1 MSTFK
6 QINIPDLGDVEEV
19 EVIEVC
25 VEVGQKVESEDSIMI
40 LETDKAAMEIPA
52 SVNGEVKNILI
63 NVGDMVKQGMPF
75 VEIEDFE
82 TSTEEVDTSE
92 DEDADSPTESNQEI
106 TEDASIDEISL
117 VQPLIPDLGDVEEVE
132 VIEVCVEV
140 GQKVESEDSIMI
152 LETDKAAMEIPA
164 SVNGEVKNILINV
177 GDMVKQGMPFIE
189 IETIKKAS
197 IKTNKIENIVI
208 KNDETK
214 SDKIEEAPQKIN
226 QNTQPMNYK
235 NSSVHSGPATRKLA
249 REFGINLLEVRGSG
263 PKGRILK
270 EDLHAFVSQRLN
282 NGTTQVGFQHSQPDI
297 DFSKWGSVSFEKLS
311 KFQKTA
317 SKNLHTSWINI
328 PHVTQHD
335 DADITDLLAL
345 RADLNKQNKTKI
357 SPLAYI
363 IKATVETLKLYPLM
377 NTSLNKN
384 LDTVVLKDYFNIGF
398 AVDTPEGLIVP
409 NIKDTDK
416 KTILEISD
424 NVTSLA
430 NLAKERKLK
439 VDQLKGATFTISSL
453 SGIGGKYFTP
463 IINPPEVA
471 ILGLSKPFD
480 NLHLYNKK
488 VVNRK
493 LLPVSLS
500 YDHRV
505 INGAYAA
512 RFVSEL
518 SKQLNQIQFLKESF
532 NGS

>member
-1 MSTFK
+1 MSEVKT
-6 QINIPDLGDVEEV
+6 INLPDFGDFDEV
-19 EVIEVC
+19 EVIEIC
-25 VEVGQKVESEDSIMI
+25 VKTGQKVNSEEPILV
-40 LETDKAAMEIPA
+40 LETDKAAMEIPS
-52 SVNGEVKNILI
+52 SVDGTVKEVLLNI
-63 NVGDMVKQGMPF
+63 GDKVAIGMPF
-75 VEIEDFE
+75 LDIEP
-82 TSTEEVDTSE
+82 
-92 DEDADSPTESNQEI
+92 A
-106 TEDASIDEISL
+106 DEINEP
-117 VQPLIPDLGDVEEVE
+117 VTKKQP
-132 VIEVCVEV
+132 IE
-140 GQKVESEDSIMI
+140 QKDDE
-152 LETDKAAMEIPA
+152 
-164 SVNGEVKNILINV
+164 
-177 GDMVKQGMPFIE
+177 
-189 IETIKKAS
+189 
-197 IKTNKIENIVI
+197 KI
-208 KNDETK
+208 
-214 SDKIEEAPQKIN
+214 KIEEVTAVDENATKIN
-226 QNTQPMNYK
+226 PGNVTKTNIQLNDH
-235 NSSVHSGPATRKLA
+235 SSSKVHSGPATRKLA
-249 REFGINLLEVRGSG
+249 REFGINLLEVKGSG

-282 NGTTQVGFQHSQPDI
+282 SDSTQAGFQHSQPDI
-297 DFSKWGSVSFEKLS
+297 DFSKWGSISFEKLS

-345 RADLNKQNKTKI
+345 RADLNKQYKTKV

-384 LDTVVLKDYFNIGF
+384 LDTVVLKDYFNIGI

-409 NIKDTDK
+409 NIKDADK
-416 KTILEISD
+416 KTILEISE
-424 NVTSLA
+424 NVMSLA

-480 NLHLYNKK
+480 NLYLDNNK

-518 SKQLNQIQFLKESF
+518 SKQLNQIQSLKESF